1 MKDND
6 ELNDDPVSGIL
17 DKALGNLKSIIDV
30 DTVMGDPV
38 GLEDGSVIIPITKVS
53 VGFVAGGGEYTV
65 PCNHKKSVGYPFS
78 GGSGAGFSV
87 KPIGFLVGKD
97 GGFQLISI
105 QEEPAYKKLVE
116 IVSDLAKN
124 YLKTQAKS
132 NIAESKAK
140 EEGFKAKQGAIVD
153 KEGEK

>member
-1 MKDND
+1 MKED
-6 ELNDDPVSGIL
+6 ENIVDDPVSRIL
-17 DKALGNLKSIIDV
+17 EQAMGNLKSIIDV

-38 GLEDGSVIIPITKVS
+38 GLDDGSVIIPITKVS

-65 PCNHKKSVGYPFS
+65 PCNHKKSAGYPFS

-87 KPIGFLVGKD
+87 KPIGFLVGKE
-97 GGFQLISI
+97 GAFQLIGI
-105 QEEPAYKKLVE
+105 QEEPVYKKLVE
-116 IVSDLAKN
+116 IVSDLAKT

-140 EEGFKAKQGAIVD
+140 EEVV
-153 KEGEK
+153 KEHNKDEN